1 MPRPL
6 VLAFLGLLV
15 IGATAC
21 GVAQGTDPGN
31 TDAPIAGD
39 CPPEVDRCDDD
50 TILVDE
56 PWDEP
61 VFEENRLRARE
72 LLGLPEEALPDD
84 VRVARRGDEYMALT
98 MDLQPGRLNVELD
111 ERGDGF
117 EVVLVTL
124 ETPDGSEEF
133 TLDEG

>member
-1 MPRPL
+1 VPRPL
-6 VLAFLGLLV
+6 ALAVLGLLV

-21 GVAQGTDPGN
+21 GVAQGTDPGIP
-31 TDAPIAGD
+31 DPPIAGD
-39 CPPEVDRCDDD
+39 CPPGVDRCGDDA
-50 TILVDE
+50 IVVDE
-56 PWDEP
+56 PWDES

-72 LLGLPEEALPDD
+72 LLGLPEDALPDD
-84 VRVARRGDEYMALT
+84 VRVARRGDDHMALT

-111 ERGDGF
+111 ERGNGF